1 MANYTVTKQFAVSVV
16 FMLIFIHWGCCQNTN
31 CDVNHCKSLFST
43 VFKDF
48 LKKGTQRLCR
58 SSDDT
63 IECIDKC
70 LQTFFSDFD
79 FVNSKTSIASEVCS
93 YDFQYDLNQ
102 HWNCISVHFHRL
114 LTCMSKLGSMMPTNI
129 TSETL
134 KVLSCKLSKYL
145 CLFG

>member
-58 SSDDT
+58 SQST
-63 IECIDKC
+63 LELHQCS
-70 LQTFFSDFD
+70 FSQ
-79 FVNSKTSIASEVCS
+79 IAYLHVEIGK
-93 YDFQYDLNQ
+93 YDAY
-102 HWNCISVHFHRL
+102 
-114 LTCMSKLGSMMPTNI
+114 
-129 TSETL
+129 
-134 KVLSCKLSKYL
+134 KYHK
-145 CLFG
+145 